1 MNLVQLLIN
10 GISGST
16 PLIQLKIEKIKIDRV
31 NKNIIAPNSDEGNN
45 RIRYEII
52 IKLMSR
58 SNA

>member
-1 MNLVQLLIN
+1 MN